1 MFASF
6 SKEIVVFT
14 LKKKKKNPVVT
25 PFMPQQPDGP
35 VMATAP
41 AATPERYR
49 MSHRSSMLPRE
60 AQSTLMKFRKTQGTL
75 VSDYRNGL

>member
-1 MFASF
+1 
-6 SKEIVVFT
+6 
-14 LKKKKKNPVVT
+14 
-25 PFMPQQPDGP
+25 MPEQPDEP
-35 VMATAP
+35 VMAAAS

-60 AQSTLMKFRKTQGTL
+60 AQSTFMKFRKTQGTL